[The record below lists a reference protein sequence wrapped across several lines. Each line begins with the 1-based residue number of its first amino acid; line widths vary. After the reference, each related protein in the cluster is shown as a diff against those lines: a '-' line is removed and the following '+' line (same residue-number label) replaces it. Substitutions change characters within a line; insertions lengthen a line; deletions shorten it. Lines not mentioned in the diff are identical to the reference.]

1 MIKYRKFGISDFPE
15 EPMVTNIQIRNK
27 GTITLPAEMRAK
39 YGLKEGEVLSL
50 VDLGDGNFLLSPR
63 RSRVD
68 ELADKIRVELEAKGE
83 SLESMLT
90 TLREVREEYAAKK
103 A

>member
-1 MIKYRKFGISDFPE
+1 MA
-15 EPMVTNIQIRNK
+15 TTIQIRSK
-27 GTITLPAEMRAK
+27 GTITIPTEIRKK
-39 YGLKEGEVLSL
+39 YNLEEGEVLN
-50 VDLGDGNFLLSPR
+50 VVELGNGAFLLTPR

-68 ELADKIRVELEAKGE
+68 ELADKMRTDLESRGE

-103 A
+103 P

>member
-1 MIKYRKFGISDFPE
+1 
-15 EPMVTNIQIRNK
+15 MVTNIQIRNK
-27 GTITLPAEMRAK
+27 GTITLPAEMRTK

-103 A
+103 V

>member
-1 MIKYRKFGISDFPE
+1 
-15 EPMVTNIQIRNK
+15 MVTNIQIRNK
-27 GTITLPAEMRAK
+27 GTITLPAEMRTK
-39 YGLKEGEVLSL
+39 YGLKEGEVFSL

-103 A
+103 V